1 MNPFKTLTVA
11 ATVALLTTAGVAHA
25 GATLDAIKKNGVIKC
40 GISDGLPGFSYAD
53 EKGNYSGIDVD
64 VCRAV
69 AAALF
74 GDATK
79 VKFTPLTAKER
90 FTALQSG
97 EIDVLSRNT
106 TWTSSRDSAQGL
118 NFVGVTYYDGQG
130 FLVNKKLGVKSAKK
144 LDGATVCVQAGTTT
158 ELNLSDYFRAN
169 KMKLTPI
176 SYDKSDE
183 SAKSLEAGRC
193 DVLTSDQSQ
202 LYAQR
207 IKLAKPDDYIVL
219 PEVIS
224 KEPLGPL
231 VRHGDDDW
239 FDIVK
244 WSLFV
249 MVNAEELGITSKNIE
264 EMKKSTNPDVKRLLG
279 VKSAKKLDGATVC
292 VQAGTTTELNL
303 SDYFR
308 ANKMKLT
315 PISYDKSDESAK
327 SLEAGRCDVLTSDQ
341 SQLYAQRIKLA
352 KPDDYIVLP
361 EVISKEP
368 LGPLVRHGDDDW
380 FDIVKWSLFVMVNAE
395 ELGITSK
402 NIEEMKKS
410 TNPDVKRLL
419 GVEGDKGKD
428 FGLPNEWMATVI
440 KQVGNYGEIF
450 ERNVGKGSA
459 LKIERG
465 LNALWNQGGLQY
477 APPIR

>member
-1 MNPFKTLTVA
+1 MKSWKPLAV
-11 ATVALLTTAGVAHA
+11 ATVLSLSVVGTAHA
-25 GATLDAIKKNGVIKC
+25 GTTLEAIKKNGFIKC
-40 GISDGLPGFSYAD
+40 GISDGLPGFSFAD

-64 VCRAV
+64 VCRAI

-74 GDATK
+74 GDTTK
-79 VKFTPLTAKER
+79 LKYTPLTAKER
-90 FTALQSG
+90 LTALQSG

-118 NFVGVTYYDGQG
+118 NFAGVTYYDGQG
-130 FLVNKKLGVKSAKK
+130 FLVNKKLGVNSAKN

-169 KMKLTPI
+169 KMKFTPI
-176 SYDKSDE
+176 TYDKSDE

-207 IKLAKPDDYIVL
+207 IKLAKPDEYVVL
-219 PEVIS
+219 KEVIS
-224 KEPLGPL
+224 KEPLGPV

-244 WSLFV
+244 WTLYV
-249 MVNAEELGITSKNIE
+249 MVNAEELGINSKN
-264 EMKKSTNPDVKRLLG
+264 V
-279 VKSAKKLDGATVC
+279 
-292 VQAGTTTELNL
+292 
-303 SDYFR
+303 
-308 ANKMKLT
+308 
-315 PISYDKSDESAK
+315 
-327 SLEAGRCDVLTSDQ
+327 
-341 SQLYAQRIKLA
+341 
-352 KPDDYIVLP
+352 
-361 EVISKEP
+361 
-368 LGPLVRHGDDDW
+368 
-380 FDIVKWSLFVMVNAE
+380 
-395 ELGITSK
+395 
-402 NIEEMKKS
+402 EEMKKS

-428 FGLPNEWMATVI
+428 FGLANDWMATVI

-450 ERNVGKGSA
+450 ERNVGKGSP
-459 LKIERG
+459 LKIDRG

-477 APPIR
+477 APPVR